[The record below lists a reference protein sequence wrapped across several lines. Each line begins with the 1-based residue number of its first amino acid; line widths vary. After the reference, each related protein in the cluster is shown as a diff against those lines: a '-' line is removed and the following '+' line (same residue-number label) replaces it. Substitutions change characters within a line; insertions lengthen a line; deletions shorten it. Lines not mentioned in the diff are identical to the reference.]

1 MVGTSDTINPPV
13 ATLSKVLGKKIFF
26 AGHCK
31 NAFSQILV
39 IGADGQKIGVMS
51 KREGLKL
58 ADEQNLDLFCIAPN
72 GKPPVCKIMNY
83 SKFKFDKKKQEREN
97 RAKQARPDL
106 IKEIK
111 ITPVTSQHDIE
122 TKVNQSVKLLAKG
135 WRLKLTVF
143 LKGRMITRADSAAEA
158 LNTMIELLK
167 NDGVVDKQPTLE
179 GRQYFCYMSPIKKK

>member
-1 MVGTSDTINPPV
+1 MYYKEDTLIYPQDQRP
-13 ATLSKVLGKKIFF
+13 LPKKGPKELVNEDIP
-26 AGHCK
+26 
-31 NAFSQILV
+31 FSQILV

>member
-1 MVGTSDTINPPV
+1 
-13 ATLSKVLGKKIFF
+13 
-26 AGHCK
+26 
-31 NAFSQILV
+31 
-39 IGADGQKIGVMS
+39 
-51 KREGLKL
+51 
-58 ADEQNLDLFCIAPN
+58 
-72 GKPPVCKIMNY
+72 MNY

>member
-1 MVGTSDTINPPV
+1 
-13 ATLSKVLGKKIFF
+13 
-26 AGHCK
+26 
-31 NAFSQILV
+31 
-39 IGADGQKIGVMS
+39 MS

-135 WRLKLTVF
+135 F
-143 LKGRMITRADSAAEA
+143 
-158 LNTMIELLK
+158 
-167 NDGVVDKQPTLE
+167 
-179 GRQYFCYMSPIKKK
+179 F

>member
-1 MVGTSDTINPPV
+1 
-13 ATLSKVLGKKIFF
+13 
-26 AGHCK
+26 
-31 NAFSQILV
+31 
-39 IGADGQKIGVMS
+39 MS

-135 WRLKLTVF
+135 LRLKLTVF

>member
-1 MVGTSDTINPPV
+1 
-13 ATLSKVLGKKIFF
+13 
-26 AGHCK
+26 
-31 NAFSQILV
+31 
-39 IGADGQKIGVMS
+39 MS

-111 ITPVTSQHDIE
+111 I
-122 TKVNQSVKLLAKG
+122 NQSVKLLAKG